1 MSAVGAGGLASAP
14 AGTEVLTPFVR
25 AGVLGRLEVHCVA
38 AIGRL
43 AGGLGPEEQLA
54 LAAAV
59 RATRLGHVGLELE
72 AVHRLAADA
81 DDELASTLDWPET
94 GQWAAVLEDSRIVA
108 QPADYEAQPL
118 RPLVWDG
125 RRLYLQRYFDF
136 ERCTAAVIAAR
147 CSTTPVLGEASPA
160 ELDSCLDAV
169 FGPRPSGRDRQRE
182 AARRALTEA
191 VSVIAGGPGTGKTHT
206 VARALSA
213 AHLVASRRGEGLRVA
228 LAAPTGKA
236 ASRMLEAVRQQVA
249 ALEGA
254 GAITP
259 GMAARIDSTPAL
271 TVHRL
276 LGAGG
281 GTRFRHGRRNP
292 LAYDMVVVD
301 ETSMLSLPLL
311 SRLLEALPPAAH
323 LVLVGDPFQLTSIE
337 VGTVMAD
344 LVGPDPLSGTGP
356 LAGHVS
362 VLDHVHRFA
371 ADSAVAALARAVRT
385 GDAARAMAVLD
396 GESPDVSWVRSDDAA
411 ALAEVERVAVDGA
424 VDVAT
429 RAIAGDAAGALAAAT
444 GVKVLAARRL
454 GRLSAA
460 DWSERI
466 EAAVAER
473 VPAFSR
479 YRRWAPGRP
488 VIVTANDALNGL
500 SNGDVGVVVTDGD
513 SVAVAMAGP
522 SGIDLRSTAQ
532 LAEFEWWWA
541 MTIHKAQGSEFG
553 HAVVSL
559 ADAASPVL
567 SRELLYT
574 AVTRAPRITVVSSE
588 AALRTAIER
597 PVARASGLGELL
609 WP

>member
-1 MSAVGAGGLASAP
+1 
-14 AGTEVLTPFVR
+14 
-25 AGVLGRLEVHCVA
+25 
-38 AIGRL
+38 
-43 AGGLGPEEQLA
+43 
-54 LAAAV
+54 
-59 RATRLGHVGLELE
+59 
-72 AVHRLAADA
+72 
-81 DDELASTLDWPET
+81 
-94 GQWAAVLEDSRIVA
+94 
-108 QPADYEAQPL
+108 
-118 RPLVWDG
+118 
-125 RRLYLQRYFDF
+125 
-136 ERCTAAVIAAR
+136 
-147 CSTTPVLGEASPA
+147 VLGEASPA

-259 GMAARIDSTPAL
+259 GMAALIDATPAL

-337 VGTVMAD
+337 VGD
-344 LVGPDPLSGTGP
+344 GDGRPGGSGP
-356 LAGHVS
+356 
-362 VLDHVHRFA
+362 
-371 ADSAVAALARAVRT
+371 AVRHGT
-385 GDAARAMAVLD
+385 AGRARQRPRARPPLRRRLGRRRPGPGRAHRWTPLVQWRSSTASRLTCRGCDPTMPQR
-396 GESPDVSWVRSDDAA
+396 SPRWSEWQSTVPSTWRRAPSPATPRGRWQPQ
-411 ALAEVERVAVDGA
+411 LAF
-424 VDVAT
+424 
-429 RAIAGDAAGALAAAT
+429 
-444 GVKVLAARRL
+444 KVLAARRL

-473 VPAFSR
+473 VSAFSR
-479 YRRWAPGRP
+479 YRRWRPAGR
-488 VIVTANDALNGL
+488 
-500 SNGDVGVVVTDGD
+500 
-513 SVAVAMAGP
+513 
-522 SGIDLRSTAQ
+522 
-532 LAEFEWWWA
+532 
-541 MTIHKAQGSEFG
+541 
-553 HAVVSL
+553 
-559 ADAASPVL
+559 
-567 SRELLYT
+567 
-574 AVTRAPRITVVSSE
+574 
-588 AALRTAIER
+588 
-597 PVARASGLGELL
+597 
-609 WP
+609 